1 MTTIKNLINEMKA
14 LKGADVQIF
23 GQPVT
28 LSSEVE
34 DCNIDIIDVLKS
46 LKEFEVDDIT
56 DYFYND
62 EIEEEEEKSIFSD
75 NDNTDII
82 DSLLYH
88 GLIFSEEYDKGD
100 NSYNWMSPVNH
111 DFNFYT
117 FKATDGGIYVLFKV
131 HMYGDVRGNYTD
143 DVLLYFDNEYL
154 FYETLSENN
163 KYIAVEIDGD
173 IYDIYINIFSDS
185 FEIYTYNGEYLFTV
199 YGCDMEEITKEIK
212 KELKEN

>member
-1 MTTIKNLINEMKA
+1 MTTIKNLINEMEA
-14 LKGADVQIF
+14 LKGANVRIF
-23 GQPVT
+23 GQPT
-28 LSSEVE
+28 KLSVE
-34 DCNIDIIDVLKS
+34 INETDIDIIEVLKS
-46 LKEFEVDDIT
+46 LEEYEINTSEFLYFDEDRGDDINILDT
-56 DYFYND
+56 ND
-62 EIEEEEEKSIFSD
+62 DVIESLFEYGYIESD
-75 NDNTDII
+75 T
-82 DSLLYH
+82 
-88 GLIFSEEYDKGD
+88 YDKGD

-143 DVLLYFDNEYL
+143 DVLLYFNDEYI

-185 FEIYTYNGEYLFTV
+185 FEIYTYDGEYLFTV
-199 YGCDMEEITKEIK
+199 CGCDIEEITEEIK
-212 KELKEN
+212 KELEEA